1 MAANQGNNRRDML
14 IGEDTK
20 VQKRGISHGGKQE
33 QPRRAD
39 LELTS
44 AQKEAEAMQAG
55 ARRKKGRVVQS
66 RRPARCRWLPSRA
79 APSEEGEILRSPNPT
94 PPPGNGKGR
103 EESAAGR
110 GGEANRPQRAPQ
122 AAKAVCSAGG
132 AWESMGCVGPPLLCT
147 CHPLGSEALLPSRVH
162 SN

>member
-1 MAANQGNNRRDML
+1 ML

-55 ARRKKGRVVQS
+55 ACRKKGRVVQS
-66 RRPARCRWLPSRA
+66 RRPARRRWLPSRT
-79 APSEEGEILRSPNPT
+79 APSEEDEILRSPNPT
-94 PPPGNGKGR
+94 PPRHRLREMGR
-103 EESAAGR
+103 EGK
-110 GGEANRPQRAPQ
+110 NPQRAAEERQTDPSRPHRQRRRCAAQ
-122 AAKAVCSAGG
+122 AGPENPRAVS
-132 AWESMGCVGPPLLCT
+132 VHPLLCT
-147 CHPLGSEALLPSRVH
+147 CRPLSSEALTRLPL
-162 SN
+162 

>member
-66 RRPARCRWLPSRA
+66 RRPARRRWLPSRA
-79 APSEEGEILRSPNPT
+79 PPSEEGKILRSPNPT
-94 PPPGNGKGR
+94 PPRHRLRETGR
-103 EESAAGR
+103 EESAAGC
-110 GGEANRPQRAPQ
+110 GGEANGPQRAPQ
-122 AAKAVCSAGG
+122 AAKAVRSAGG
-132 AWESMGCVGPPLLCT
+132 AWESTGRVGPPPPM
-147 CHPLGSEALLPSRVH
+147 HVSPAQ
-162 SN
+162 